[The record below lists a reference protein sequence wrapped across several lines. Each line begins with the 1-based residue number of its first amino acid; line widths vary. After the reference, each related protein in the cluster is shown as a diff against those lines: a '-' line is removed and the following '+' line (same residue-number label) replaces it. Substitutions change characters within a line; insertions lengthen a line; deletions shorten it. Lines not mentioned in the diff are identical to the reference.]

1 MTSPK
6 TKAEKTET
14 TGKLAQAGQSGDP
27 AVQFAL
33 AELQTAQM
41 NRESLQATDE
51 AAVKK
56 LNEDLEAADAQV
68 KAKQDALAAL
78 GYE

>member
-1 MTSPK
+1 MTSP
-6 TKAEKTET
+6 TKKSESKAAS
-14 TGKLAQAGQSGDP
+14 GKLAQAGQSGDP

-41 NRESLQATDE
+41 NREALQATDE
-51 AAVKK
+51 AAVQK
-56 LNEDLEAADAQV
+56 LNDDLAAADALV